1 MKIIQI
7 MQAPKGL
14 VATYNSMH
22 EEGYYETA
30 IDYVIAY
37 GLCDTGKIV
46 PLIIGDM
53 GELEPIISNH
63 VVVRYRFDEDKLK
76 DLTGI

>member
-7 MQAPKGL
+7 MKAPKGL
-14 VATYNSMH
+14 IATFNSMH
-22 EEGYYETA
+22 EDGYYETSIA
-30 IDYVIAY
+30 DVMAY
-37 GLCDTGKIV
+37 GLCDNGKVI

-63 VVVRYRFDEDKLK
+63 VFIRLED
-76 DLTGI
+76 DNND

>member
-22 EEGYYETA
+22 EDGYYETA
-30 IDYVIAY
+30 IVDVIAY
-37 GLCDTGKIV
+37 GLYDTGRMI
-46 PLIIGDM
+46 PLIIGNM
-53 GELEPIISNH
+53 GELEPIVSNH
-63 VVVRYRFDEDKLK
+63 IVVYFEGDTD
-76 DLTGI
+76 G